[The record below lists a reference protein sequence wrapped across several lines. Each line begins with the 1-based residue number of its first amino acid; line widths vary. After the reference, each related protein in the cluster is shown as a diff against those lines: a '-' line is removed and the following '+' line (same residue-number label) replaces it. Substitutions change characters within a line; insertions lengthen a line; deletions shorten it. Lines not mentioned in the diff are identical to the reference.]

1 MIIGALGMAL
11 IGILISGI
19 LFLLIYLITRLHVR
33 RLDETANLRYLYG
46 LLHPSCDSDSY
57 IKEYFKEHP
66 EELEK
71 AKKRAILKTAEAIL
85 EEERRLANESKRT
98 SERQNE

>member
-1 MIIGALGMAL
+1 MEVIIGALGVIL
-11 IGILISGI
+11 IGILIEGI
-19 LFLLIYLITRLHVR
+19 LFLLIYLISFLLARQS
-33 RLDETANLRYLYG
+33 DKMSNLRYLYG
-46 LLHPSCDSDSY
+46 LLHPLCDSDSY

-98 SERQNE
+98 SE